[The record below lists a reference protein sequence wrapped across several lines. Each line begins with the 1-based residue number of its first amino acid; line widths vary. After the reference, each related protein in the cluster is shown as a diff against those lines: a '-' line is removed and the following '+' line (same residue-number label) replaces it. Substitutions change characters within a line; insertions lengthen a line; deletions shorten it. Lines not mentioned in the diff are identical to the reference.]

1 MDNFLAFFIA
11 VSLQPFEYDP
21 QEKNRH
27 KFMVQSMFA
36 PEGDINPDTLV
47 SLTLT
52 FHDLISRNFSRN
64 LPIFSGR
71 KQMVVS

>member
-1 MDNFLAFFIA
+1 M
-11 VSLQPFEYDP
+11 SLQPFEYDP

-36 PEGDINPDTLV
+36 PEGEINPDTLV
-47 SLTLT
+47 SLTV
-52 FHDLISRNFSRN
+52 HDLISRNFTQN
-64 LPIFSGR
+64 FYIFSGR